1 MKTPPAMDNQQKF
14 ILACHEAG
22 HAVLSHVLNERPVKH
37 IHLFG
42 DQGGYCDLG
51 KLPDTGGDV
60 RDRVESLLI
69 VSLAGQASANHAKF
83 IPWTITG
90 APQPAAKPI
99 PQAINHIRQKSFN
112 LLYHDA
118 HGPQQCT
125 DAAYQDRLAK
135 RLFPDSHGP
144 YLYWMARRTDALVIN
159 HWRAIQAVAVA
170 LFHRSYL
177 KRREFL
183 QIINMEVKKC
193 AL

>member
-1 MKTPPAMDNQQKF
+1 MKTRPAMDNQQKF

-42 DQGGYCDLG
+42 DKGGYCDLG

-69 VSLAGQASANHAKF
+69 ISLAGQAAATRAKF
-83 IPWTITG
+83 IPWTIAG
-90 APQPAAKPI
+90 APPPAAKPI
-99 PQAINHIRQKSFN
+99 PPAINHNREKSFQ
-112 LLYHDA
+112 LLWDDA

-125 DAAYQDRLAK
+125 DAAFQDRLAK
-135 RLFPDSHGP
+135 RLFPDCYGP
-144 YLYWMARRTDALVIN
+144 YLYWMARRTDALVNN
-159 HWRAIQAVAVA
+159 HWPKIQAVAVA
-170 LFHRSYL
+170 LFHRSYI